1 VSFELIILGSS
12 SALPT
17 SKRSTAAHLL
27 NINERLF
34 LIDCGEGT
42 QIQLRKNKL
51 SPAKINHIFISH
63 LHGDHVFGLF
73 GLLSSLAL
81 MGRKS
86 SLNLYGPKALSEM
99 MESHFSYFRKPPY
112 EIRFHIAEDRK
123 NVYEDSKL
131 EVLALRLN
139 HRAETY
145 GYLFKEKARPLN
157 LVKSKIEFY
166 ELGIEDIKKVK
177 EGSDHITEKG
187 KLIPNE
193 KLTLPPF
200 IRRSYAYI
208 SDTSFLP
215 GIAKDLKGVNLL
227 YHEAT
232 FIEEDKDLAKQTLHS
247 TSKQAAEIAKLSA
260 ADKLLIGHF
269 STRYK
274 DETVLLDEAQL
285 VFKNTEAVNDG
296 DRFEVE
302 EKRTL
307 GK

>member
-1 VSFELIILGSS
+1 MSFELIVLGSS

-42 QIQLRKNKL
+42 QIQLRKYKL
-51 SPAKINHIFISH
+51 NPAKISHIFISH

-73 GLLSSLAL
+73 GLLSSLEL

-86 SLNLYGPKALSEM
+86 ALNLYGPKALEEM
-99 MESHFSYFRKPPY
+99 MESHFSYFRKPTY
-112 EIRFHIAEDRK
+112 GIRYHISKDK
-123 NVYEDSKL
+123 KIVYEDSKL

-145 GYLFKEKARPLN
+145 GYLFKEKERPLN
-157 LVKSKIEFY
+157 LNKAKIEFY
-166 ELGIEDIKKVK
+166 NLGIEDIKKVK
-177 EGSDHITEKG
+177 AGCDHITETG

-215 GIAKDLKGVNLL
+215 RIAAYLNGVNLL
-227 YHEAT
+227 FHEAT
-232 FIEEDKDLAKQTLHS
+232 FIESDRDLAKQTLHS
-247 TSKQAAEIAKLSA
+247 TSKQAAEIAKLSDA
-260 ADKLLIGHF
+260 EKLLIGHF

-274 DETVLLDEAQL
+274 DEKVLLEEAKS

-302 EKRTL
+302 EKRIIN
-307 GK
+307 